1 VSAQYEADLLL
12 YQGRDRSVEA
22 LTAWVE
28 GLREQYGAA
37 RVRYVAFGV
46 VNLLPASAIRGH

>member
-37 RVRYVAFGV
+37 RVRYVAC
-46 VNLLPASAIRGH
+46 AIRGH